1 MSTFS
6 TQLSRR
12 QMLTAIGATGAM
24 AGLGAGS
31 ALAQSVQVKI
41 GTFSGPLNDVYANV
55 AGQKFKAAHPE
66 ADLSFMAR
74 ASAEAYPRLLVAK
87 SNPFETGGLWN
98 DTFAALGAKADLF
111 VAPDPKIAPN
121 VASVPEAL
129 QPKHKMGVAC
139 AIQPFGIA
147 YNPKFVE
154 KPKSW
159 LDLFN
164 PKYAGKVGMHE
175 NFWDAYIMLAR
186 VLGADERNLSVAV
199 NEWAKHKKNIGV
211 WTNNYTQMESLI
223 DKGEVWLGPQ
233 WGGYTVDAERRG
245 LNIRFAWPEEGC
257 TQQTI
262 IGCVNAG
269 TPPAAQKAT
278 QQFVDMWLDPEI
290 QLEVLKRTGMSPSN
304 SKVALPEDMAKMEG
318 VIDVRNNTRK
328 LFLYDFAYVGSI
340 LPALRRE
347 IDQKL
352 RG

>member
-1 MSTFS
+1 MAFS
-6 TQLSRR
+6 RQMNRR
-12 QMLTAIGATGAM
+12 QALGTIGAAGAM
-24 AGLGAGS
+24 MAAGS
-31 ALAQSVQVKI
+31 GTASAQTAQVKI
-41 GTFSGPLNDVYANV
+41 GTFSGALNDVYANT
-55 AGQKFKAAHPE
+55 AGKKFKAANPSV
-66 ADLSFMAR
+66 DLAFQAR

-87 SNPFETGGLWN
+87 ANPFESGGLWN

-111 VAPDPKIAPN
+111 VAADPKVVTNIT
-121 VASVPEAL
+121 SVPTEL
-129 QPKHKMGVAC
+129 QPKHKMGIAC
-139 AIQPFGIA
+139 AVQPYGIA

-186 VLGADERNLSVAV
+186 ILGADEYNLSVAV

-211 WTNNYTQMESLI
+211 WTTSYVQLESLI

-233 WGGYTVDAERRG
+233 WGGYTVDAELRG
-245 LNIRFAWPEEGC
+245 LNIKFAWPEEGC

-262 IGCVNAG
+262 VGCINAN
-269 TPPAAQKAT
+269 TPDPVRLAT
-278 QQFVDMWLDPEI
+278 QQFVNTWLDADI
-290 QLEVLKRTGMSPSN
+290 QLEVLKRTGMSPTN
-304 SKVALPEDMAKMEG
+304 SAVSLPPDLAKMEG
-318 VIDVRNNTRK
+318 VIDLKTNKRK
-328 LFLYDFAYVGSI
+328 LFLYDFAHVGST

-352 RG
+352 KG